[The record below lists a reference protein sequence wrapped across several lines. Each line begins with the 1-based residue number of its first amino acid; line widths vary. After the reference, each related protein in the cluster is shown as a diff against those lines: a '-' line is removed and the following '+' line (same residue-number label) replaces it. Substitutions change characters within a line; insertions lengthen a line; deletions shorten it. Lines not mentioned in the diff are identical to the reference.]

1 MTTDRNHETTS
12 AGVSS
17 RRGFMLGGAALAAGA
32 ILAACGKDSA
42 EQIPKSGALPVPPET
57 TTTTAP
63 GSPATDRVLLQT
75 AQSIELLAVEVYDA
89 ALDADLLSGSALQLA
104 TLFQAQHR
112 EHAESLADAIRA
124 EGGRPVTEPN
134 AYLKKNG
141 TDEAVE
147 AISDEETTLL
157 LLRDIENIAAQTY
170 TEAAGIFTRGAPPVR
185 HVDRRRRCPAP
196 HRAEHRPGLQ
206 PGAAALHAHR
216 QGHRPEGSR
225 PGLILRSRRRP
236 ASPDPARSSRPRL
249 VRGRLASG
257 VGQGSAGWPRPGR
270 PSVVAHWK
278 GDGESAG

>member
-170 TEAAGIFTRGAPPVR
+170 TEAAGIFTTGELRQYGMSIGAVDAQHLTALNIVLGYNPV
-185 HVDRRRRCPAP
+185 PLPFMPTGKA
-196 HRAEHRPGLQ
+196 
-206 PGAAALHAHR
+206 
-216 QGHRPEGSR
+216 
-225 PGLILRSRRRP
+225 I
-236 ASPDPARSSRPRL
+236 DPK
-249 VRGRLASG
+249 GR
-257 VGQGSAGWPRPGR
+257 VQ
-270 PSVVAHWK
+270 
-278 GDGESAG
+278 D